1 MLTQVKVYR
10 YSPEA
15 AIRWQPLA
23 RGLYFTSCLTQCV
36 FLSPESILT
45 AGTDGHTVVWPLAP
59 ESILRPID
67 SIGTTHL
74 MSWQEPVRI
83 HQSSSKTMASRC
95 LNERTKL
102 IISGGD
108 DGSLAVLLIR
118 RRQPPSSPDSVFA
131 TAPVLLSRTH
141 GSAVTACAVLKRQEQ
156 IFIATSGND
165 QWIRLWEVCIHGD
178 DKDTDPEVVR
188 LEGGIVEIKRVAKVK
203 TNVADVSS
211 MAVLEN
217 GEAGAKVLI
226 CGVGMEV
233 VRLQW
238 DS

>member
-1 MLTQVKVYR
+1 
-10 YSPEA
+10 
-15 AIRWQPLA
+15 
-23 RGLYFTSCLTQCV
+23 
-36 FLSPESILT
+36 
-45 AGTDGHTVVWPLAP
+45 
-59 ESILRPID
+59 
-67 SIGTTHL
+67 
-74 MSWQEPVRI
+74 
-83 HQSSSKTMASRC
+83 MASHC
-95 LNERTKL
+95 LDENTKL

-108 DGSLAVLLIR
+108 DGSLAVLFTR
-118 RRQPPSSPDSVFA
+118 RGQAPSSSHSVFT

-141 GSAVTACAVLKRQEQ
+141 GSAVTACEVLKRQGQ
-156 IFIATSGND
+156 IFIVTSGND

-178 DKDTDPEVVR
+178 SEDMDPEEARPEVDM
-188 LEGGIVEIKRVAKVK
+188 VEIKRMAKVK

-217 GEAGAKVLI
+217 EETGSKMLI